1 MEIKQ
6 NVALWWLIQNKSVTP
21 SLWDD
26 MMKLSAWM
34 KKSLKEQSFK
44 IFTKYIYGHLA
55 SIIFKMYVPE
65 LF

>member
-34 KKSLKEQSFK
+34 KKIS
-44 IFTKYIYGHLA
+44 
-55 SIIFKMYVPE
+55 
-65 LF
+65 